1 MRHAYKSATFALVT
15 APFSNRTVVIPRSG
29 AMNRMVDR
37 GSVHEPTSCA
47 RVVPTTQRLGMAR
60 PVRDTSETLKLQ
72 DDEPTSI
79 TFRSPTPADGATMWT
94 LVRDAGG
101 LDLNSPYAYLLA
113 GHHFGSTSIVA
124 ETADGDL
131 AGFVF
136 AYPPPDQPD
145 TVFVW
150 QVITNPRF
158 RGQGMGRRMLHQ
170 VIERARTRGIATM
183 TATVTPSNAASKAT
197 FSSVARDLGVDYSE
211 RPCFGEEL
219 FPGDGEHEPEDEVR
233 VGPFG

>member
-1 MRHAYKSATFALVT
+1 
-15 APFSNRTVVIPRSG
+15 
-29 AMNRMVDR
+29 
-37 GSVHEPTSCA
+37 
-47 RVVPTTQRLGMAR
+47 MAR
-60 PVRDTSETLKLQ
+60 PVRDTSETLKLP

-94 LVRDAGG
+94 LTRDAGG

-124 ETADGDL
+124 EAGDGDL

-136 AYPPPDQPD
+136 AYSPPDEPD

-158 RGQGMGRRMLHQ
+158 RGAGVGRRMLHE
-170 VIERARTRGIATM
+170 VIDRARTRGITTM
-183 TATVTPSNAASKAT
+183 TATVTPSNDASKAL
-197 FSSVARDLGVDYSE
+197 FSAVARDLGVDYGE
-211 RPCFGEEL
+211 RPCFGQEL